1 MHAAVFDHT
10 PCALGEGALWHPERA
25 CFFWF
30 DILNGELLSRREGRS
45 HARLFEDSVSAA
57 GWIDADHL
65 LVASSRALIKLQID
79 SGAQEEICALEADK
93 PLTRSNDGRA
103 DPFGGFWIGTMGH
116 RAEPGAGAIYRYYRG
131 ELRCLYPGLTIPNAI
146 CFAPDGQRA
155 YFCDSSERKI
165 MQVALD
171 AVQGWPKGDPEVFVD
186 LSIEAVNP
194 DGAVIDQ
201 DGRLWNA
208 QWGAGRVACYDTDGR
223 FLQSLELPARHT
235 SCPAFG
241 GHGLDQ
247 MLVTTAL
254 QGLDAPRPG
263 DGLTYIAS
271 FLDGTKGQREH
282 QVVL

>member
-1 MHAAVFDHT
+1 MHAVVYDHT

-30 DILNGELLSRREGRS
+30 DILNRELLSRREGRS

-57 GWIDADHL
+57 GWIDVDHL
-65 LVASSRALIKLQID
+65 LVASSRALIKLHID
-79 SGAQEEICALEADK
+79 TGAQEEICALEADN

-103 DPFGGFWIGTMGH
+103 DPFGGFWIGTMGL
-116 RAEPGAGAIYRYYRG
+116 RAEPGGGALYRYYRG

-146 CFAPDGQRA
+146 SFSPDGTRA

-165 MQVALD
+165 LKVALD
-171 AVQGWPKGDPEVFVD
+171 QTHGWPLGLPQVFVD
-186 LSIEAVNP
+186 LSDQSGAP
-194 DGAVIDQ
+194 DGAVVDQ
-201 DGRLWNA
+201 AGRLWNA
-208 QWGAGRVACYDTDGR
+208 QWGAGRVACYDADGA
-223 FLQSLELPARHT
+223 FVQALQLPARHT

-241 GHGLDQ
+241 GYGLDQ
-247 MLVTTAL
+247 MLVTSAL
-254 QGLDAPRPG
+254 QGLDAPSQA
-263 DGLTYIAS
+263 DGLTYLAA